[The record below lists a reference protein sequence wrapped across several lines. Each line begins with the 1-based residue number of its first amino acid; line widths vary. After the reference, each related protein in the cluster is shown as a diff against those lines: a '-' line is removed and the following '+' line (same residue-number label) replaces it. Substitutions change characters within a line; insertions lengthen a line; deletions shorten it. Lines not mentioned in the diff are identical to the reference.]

1 MIKLTH
7 EEEKQKVLELC
18 ENDFVKEIIDKD
30 IQGVLE
36 ILNWYRN
43 LYHKEELNTE
53 RGVMALTI
61 NSLFM
66 KYDIKPKLR
75 ASWINS
81 YPEKEPNPLFMYGT
95 CSNCGFEQS
104 ISNKLKYCPQC
115 GAEMYDAKDLD
126 IILKTEAS
134 NLKFLEETEELVKK
148 YNISRDTAHC
158 YICNFED
165 DYICHQL
172 NRGCNNVE
180 LCRQINKKQ
189 LEEGTF

>member
-1 MIKLTH
+1 MTP
-7 EEEKQKVLELC
+7 EEKQKVLELC

-66 KYDIKPKLR
+66 KYNIVPKKTAR
-75 ASWINS
+75 WISS
-81 YPEKEPNPLFMYGT
+81 YPEKEPNPMYMYGT

-104 ISNKLKYCPQC
+104 ISDRLKYCPQC
-115 GAEMYDAKDLD
+115 GAEML
-126 IILKTEAS
+126 
-134 NLKFLEETEELVKK
+134 
-148 YNISRDTAHC
+148 
-158 YICNFED
+158 
-165 DYICHQL
+165 
-172 NRGCNNVE
+172 
-180 LCRQINKKQ
+180 
-189 LEEGTF
+189 

>member
-1 MIKLTH
+1 MAGI
-7 EEEKQKVLELC
+7 EEKQKVLELC

-66 KYDIKPKLR
+66 KYSIVPKKTAR
-75 ASWINS
+75 WINS
-81 YPEKEPNPLFMYGT
+81 YPEIEPNPMFMYGI

-104 ISNKLKYCPQC
+104 ISDKLKYCPQC
-115 GAEMYDAKDLD
+115 GAEMY
-126 IILKTEAS
+126 
-134 NLKFLEETEELVKK
+134 
-148 YNISRDTAHC
+148 
-158 YICNFED
+158 
-165 DYICHQL
+165 
-172 NRGCNNVE
+172 
-180 LCRQINKKQ
+180 
-189 LEEGTF
+189 

>member
-1 MIKLTH
+1 MTP
-7 EEEKQKVLELC
+7 EEKQKVLELC

-36 ILNWYRN
+36 ILNWYHN

-81 YPEKEPNPLFMYGT
+81 YPNIEPNPMFMYGI

-104 ISNKLKYCPQC
+104 ISDKLKYCPGC

-165 DYICHQL
+165 DYICNRL

>member
-1 MIKLTH
+1 MTV
-7 EEEKQKVLELC
+7 EEKQKVLELC

-43 LYHKEELNTE
+43 LYYKEELNTE

-81 YPEKEPNPLFMYGT
+81 YPNIEPNPMFMYGI
-95 CSNCGFEQS
+95 CSNCGFQQS
-104 ISNKLKYCPQC
+104 ISDKLKYCPEC

-165 DYICHQL
+165 DYICHRL